1 MENAVWEKVAVV
13 LFGEMSDRTQADK
26 RSLLTELAAL
36 SQDLDV
42 ERSQCVN
49 RDETTPVS
57 WARWRLRWG
66 RWRVI
71 SRAVLRRHS
80 GSWI

>member
-49 RDETTPVS
+49 LGE
-57 WARWRLRWG
+57 
-66 RWRVI
+66 
-71 SRAVLRRHS
+71 H
-80 GSWI
+80 